1 MGNKNIL
8 FITAL
13 LYSGAISICQL
24 SAMTASPILSRGKTV
39 YTSSGNKTNL
49 TDNKIGSASFTISNN
64 SWVAINVGTGP
75 TQVFFNWNSPAQAYS
90 NVMSPTKC
98 PNNNPMPVDY
108 TLQTSSNSTNGSDGT
123 WATAA
128 TITANLVE
136 ARGHLIPFT
145 GASWVKMNITN
156 GGGSLDEIEVFDAS
170 KGAQDVWFFPGT
182 SISQMAY
189 KSFPPAQN
197 FADLIAQAHLGYNP
211 AVIRGGIGCITTTDM
226 VNNLPKYLSMA
237 GNAHYWAIEQ
247 GTNDAWGGS
256 SNTTTFTKN
265 MQIIIDSCKA
275 IGIQPIIARLLATN
289 PSAAGWSVNA
299 AFETA
304 IDNLTTQ
311 NKLIAGPDLYTY
323 FSTHTNELGGDGIH
337 PNATGAASFARLW
350 ADKMS
355 SVYTSQA
362 IAGESS
368 GQAIN
373 RNARNFSV
381 SLTKSKFEVH
391 TGCAGTLRLFST
403 NGAVLKTMKIP
414 AAGSYSLPSGNG
426 LFIARFSSNDH
437 TLETLPVVSR

>member
-1 MGNKNIL
+1 MNNKNCL
-8 FITAL
+8 FIKAL
-13 LYSGAISICQL
+13 LCGGAIICQL

-49 TDNKIGSASFTISNN
+49 TDNKFGSSSFTISNN
-64 SWVAINVGTGP
+64 SWVAINIGAGP
-75 TQVFFNWNSPAQAYS
+75 TQVFFNWNSSAQAYS
-90 NVMSPTKC
+90 NVMSPSKC

-128 TITANLVE
+128 TITGNLVE
-136 ARGHLIPFT
+136 ARGHLMPFT

-156 GGGSLDEIEVFDAS
+156 GGGSLDEIEVFNAS

-197 FADLIAQAHLGYNP
+197 FADLIAAAHFGYNP

-226 VNNLPKYLSMA
+226 VNNLSKYLSMA

-256 SNTTTFTKN
+256 GNTTTFVKN
-265 MQIIIDSCKA
+265 MQTIIDSCKGR
-275 IGIQPIIARLLATN
+275 GIQPVIARLLATN
-289 PSAAGWSVNA
+289 PSLAGWSVNA

-311 NKLIAGPDLYTY
+311 NKLVAGPDLYSY
-323 FSTHTNELGGDGIH
+323 FSTHTSELGGDGIH

-350 ADKMS
+350 AEKMAS
-355 SVYTSQA
+355 QYTPQEIADGQSVKTSD
-362 IAGESS
+362 
-368 GQAIN
+368 
-373 RNARNFSV
+373 RPARNFSV
-381 SLTKSKFEVH
+381 SLTKSKLEVRA
-391 TGCAGTLRLFST
+391 GCAGTLQLFLT
-403 NGAVLKTMKIP
+403 NGAMVKSMKIP
-414 AAGSYSLPSGNG
+414 SAGLYSLSSGSG
-426 LFIARFSSNDH
+426 LRIARFSSNDNY
-437 TLETLPVVSR
+437 TEKIPVVFR